1 MKLFENHNTA
11 IQKYGEKIV
20 NELTQLGL
28 PPQYLLAA
36 CRFNTE
42 DNVPPKT
49 IVIQIREWMTYI
61 AKYENID
68 IYNISYDEFSKLI
81 SDGKKKNSVPNVI
94 IYNDNAILGEIKSIK
109 DARNIPADTKWCIKG
124 TFKYNEYINRL
135 EYRFYVIYLPNE
147 PSPFTYTIVAIH
159 DGEVEYWDEDN
170 NPYRTLIYNNKV
182 KVNNIDE
189 YQSKLPMQIVNYL
202 YNIAAQQAELKENN
216 QIKYIN
222 TMNKIRLTE
231 SQLHRVIKESV
242 NRLLTELFLKT
253 MNSAYKKLMDSG
265 QEERAKQ
272 LRLTAAQS
280 AQNRGDYYVPD
291 IGNKTAMLNYLDP
304 NVTKYADMN
313 VLPRRVRYNGDIDK
327 MQYKA
332 GTYFTKPQTCTIN
345 PRNYYTNPH
354 WNNDDDANK
363 AFQSLR
369 SLNPNTKFNKNDFR
383 H

>member
-68 IYNISYDEFSKLI
+68 INNISYDEFSKLI

-147 PSPFTYTIVAIH
+147 SSPFTYTIVAIH

-170 NPYRTLIYNNKV
+170 NPYRTLIY
-182 KVNNIDE
+182 
-189 YQSKLPMQIVNYL
+189 Y
-202 YNIAAQQAELKENN
+202 
-216 QIKYIN
+216 
-222 TMNKIRLTE
+222 
-231 SQLHRVIKESV
+231 
-242 NRLLTELFLKT
+242 
-253 MNSAYKKLMDSG
+253 
-265 QEERAKQ
+265 
-272 LRLTAAQS
+272 
-280 AQNRGDYYVPD
+280 
-291 IGNKTAMLNYLDP
+291 
-304 NVTKYADMN
+304 
-313 VLPRRVRYNGDIDK
+313 
-327 MQYKA
+327 
-332 GTYFTKPQTCTIN
+332 
-345 PRNYYTNPH
+345 
-354 WNNDDDANK
+354 
-363 AFQSLR
+363 
-369 SLNPNTKFNKNDFR
+369 
-383 H
+383 